1 MFINRR
7 QAWPSSGHY
16 DTDRIHMCIPTKN
29 LIMAFM
35 IAQLGGET
43 GRRFIK
49 AFMKVSWLW
58 LEILLDLWGRYTNR
72 DIPYEV

>member
-1 MFINRR
+1 
-7 QAWPSSGHY
+7 
-16 DTDRIHMCIPTKN
+16 
-29 LIMAFM
+29 MAFM